1 MKDFKLTDLEGIGPT
16 KAKRL
21 ENSGITSPMDFVIR
35 GAKEISRITDITVNT
50 SLKLV
55 HDVKD
60 QLSKEGAPILINSIK
75 TLRELKKIQ
84 NKYTVGV
91 EEIDRATRDGFET
104 QSLYEIYGPE
114 GAGKTQ
120 LTFSIT
126 ASVMAKN
133 KSTWFIDCEGT
144 FSEERLEEICKNR
157 DVKYNEDLIQYNLI
171 TDSEDMLYLINTRAL
186 DIITKHDVKVIVID
200 GLVGLFRMLY
210 HGRGELAD
218 RQDIIEQILIKF
230 RNLAVYNNVCVIITN
245 QVMSNPDPF
254 GAKVVAVGGHVLG
267 HSVKYIYAISKGMKN
282 NRTFRLIKSP
292 SQPQADYSFFINEE
306 GVSDS
311 ESKSAR
317 ERKKK
322 IDSITTDSQSLVKKD
337 LLLDDS

>member
-1 MKDFKLTDLEGIGPT
+1 MKEFKLEDLTGIGPT

-21 ENSGITSPMDFVIR
+21 ENSGVKSPMDFCIR
-35 GAKEISRITDITVNT
+35 GAKEVARITDISVAA

-55 HDVKD
+55 HEVKE
-60 QLSKEGAPILINSIK
+60 LLAEGGLPILINSLN

-84 NKYTVGV
+84 KRYPVCV
-91 EEIDRATRDGFET
+91 DEIDKATRGGFET
-104 QSLYEIYGPE
+104 QSLYEIYGAE

-126 ASVMAKN
+126 
-133 KSTWFIDCEGT
+133 STAMDKDDGVWFIDCEGT
-144 FSEERLEEICKNR
+144 FSEERLEEICKAR
-157 DVKYNEDLIQYNLI
+157 DVEYKPDLIQYDLV
-171 TDSEDMLYLINTRAL
+171 TDSEDMLYLINNKAL
-186 DIITKHDVKVIVID
+186 DVVTNKNVKIIVID

-218 RQDIIEQILIKF
+218 RQDILEQIIIKF
-230 RNLAVYNNVCVIITN
+230 RNLAIYNNVCIILTN

-254 GAKVVAVGGHVLG
+254 GAKTVAVGGHVFG
-267 HSVKYIYAISKGMKN
+267 HNVKYIYAITKGMKN

-292 SQPQADYSFFINEE
+292 SQPQADYTFFINEE
-306 GVSDS
+306 GVSDF
-311 ESKSAR
+311 ESISAR

-322 IDSITTDSQSLVKKD
+322 ADAVTTDSQALIKKD
-337 LLLDDS
+337 LLID